1 MSLRGMMG
9 DRKVRL
15 LILDDDA
22 AVCSTLKAMA
32 EAVGAQARICT
43 HPAAFFE
50 ALSEWT
56 PTHIALDLSMPD
68 MDGVQVIAELASRR
82 CSARIIISS
91 GLDSRLLEAASRSAG
106 ENGLD
111 MAGVLP
117 KPFTLSLL
125 RSLLRESEKE
135 RKDIH
140 PATLEQFGETLS
152 DGSAM
157 PSVADL
163 ELALQHGELSVAY
176 QPKIACATGELKGFE
191 ALARW
196 AHPRLGQIGPDVFI
210 PLAETQGLI
219 DAVTERVLTVALA
232 WFAAWTQGAYASA
245 SVASAALQAT
255 LSINLS
261 ARTLRNTVLIEGMQA
276 QCEAL
281 GIDPAR
287 IMFELTETSTMDD
300 PTAALGLLTRLRM
313 KGFHLSI
320 DDFGTGYSSMLQLVR
335 LPFSEIKVDRSF
347 VRTAATSQE
356 SRTVIRSIVELGR
369 SLGMTSTAEGIEDEA
384 ALAYLKQIGCD
395 QAQGFYIARPMT
407 GEATLEWIEQRYG
420 AASS

>member
-82 CSARIIISS
+82 CSARLIISS

>member
-1 MSLRGMMG
+1 MNQRVVAN
-9 DRKVRL
+9 DRQIRL

-22 AVCSTLKAMA
+22 AVCRTLKAMA
-32 EAVGAQARICT
+32 EAVGAQACICT
-43 HPAAFFE
+43 RPAAFFE
-50 ALSEWT
+50 ALAEWV

-68 MDGVQVIAELASRR
+68 MDGVQVIAELANRG
-82 CSARIIISS
+82 CTARIIISS
-91 GLDSRLLEAASRSAG
+91 GLDSKLLKAASRSAG

-111 MAGVLP
+111 IAGVLP

-125 RSLLRESEKE
+125 RSLLREGGKE
-135 RKDIH
+135 RM
-140 PATLEQFGETLS
+140 
-152 DGSAM
+152 GSQSA
-157 PSVADL
+157 PVGQAGSPPQGKAVAPTAADL
-163 ELALQHGELSVAY
+163 KRALQQGELSVAY

-196 AHPRLGQIGPDVFI
+196 THPRLGAIGPDVFI
-210 PLAETQGLI
+210 PLAEAQGLI
-219 DAVTERVLTVALA
+219 DAVTERVLAIALA
-232 WFAAWTQGAYASA
+232 WFAGWARGRHANA
-245 SVASAALQAT
+245 SVALAASRAT

-261 ARTLRNTVLIEGMQA
+261 ARTLRNTELIESMQG
-276 QCEAL
+276 QCEAV

-287 IMFELTETSTMDD
+287 VMFELTETSTMDN

-369 SLGMTSTAEGIEDEA
+369 SLGLTSTAEGIEDEA

-407 GEATLEWIEQRYG
+407 GDATLAWIEQRYG
-420 AASS
+420 DTSS

>member
-1 MSLRGMMG
+1 MSLRVMG
-9 DRKVRL
+9 DGPRVRL

-32 EAVGAQARICT
+32 EAVGAQACVCT
-43 HPAAFFE
+43 HPVDFFE

-56 PTHIALDLSMPD
+56 PTHIALDLSMPE
-68 MDGVQVIAELASRR
+68 MDGVQVIAELARR
-82 CSARIIISS
+82 DCTARIIISS

-125 RSLLRESEKE
+125 RSLLRKSEKGRRDTRAVE
-135 RKDIH
+135 AGQPDRSPPGDSVL
-140 PATLEQFGETLS
+140 PT
-152 DGSAM
+152 
-157 PSVADL
+157 VADL
-163 ELALQHGELSVAY
+163 EWALQHGELGVAY

-196 AHPRLGQIGPDVFI
+196 THPRLGPIGPDVFI
-210 PLAETQGLI
+210 PLAESKGLI
-219 DAVTERVLTVALA
+219 DAVTERVLTVALT
-232 WFAAWTQGAYASA
+232 WFARWIQGAHANA
-245 SVASAALQAT
+245 SVALAASRAT

-276 QCEAL
+276 HCEAR

-347 VRTAATSQE
+347 VRTASTSQE

-395 QAQGFYIARPMT
+395 QAQGFHIARPMT
-407 GEATLEWIEQRYG
+407 GDAALAWIEQRYG
-420 AASS
+420 DASS

>member
-1 MSLRGMMG
+1 MMG

-82 CSARIIISS
+82 CSARLIISS

>member
-281 GIDPAR
+281 SIDPAR